1 MSKNQ
6 NRLVNSQRTSITNK
20 LLNGAGGAVLLSM
33 LVFGALSVQ
42 KQNTVEEAKSSASSS
57 AVESASESASVQSQQ
72 ESFTATETEE
82 TEAVAAVEEVAESA
96 SKQSANTA
104 LSRSSANAQTSVTS
118 VAGTAGIASTASAV
132 QFMGVESSL
141 NANGTAGLVK
151 WSTAMEQ
158 NTQAFEIERSLDGDS
173 FESLGK
179 VNAQGKGTY
188 NQKSDYSFEDES
200 LGMTQMPRV
209 FYRVKQIGMD
219 GKSVT
224 TDMIEHDLNLD
235 LGLYAAILKGED
247 TKEKIKI
254 RYAGDQEGT
263 MILRIFKPS
272 GEVLIEQTLK
282 SDFTP
287 QMVSVETAGWDEGPY
302 FLQLANDNTTVMEQF
317 SL

>member
-1 MSKNQ
+1 M
-6 NRLVNSQRTSITNK
+6 
-20 LLNGAGGAVLLSM
+20 LSM
-33 LVFGALSVQ
+33 LIFGALSVQ
-42 KQNTVEEAKSSASSS
+42 KQNTVEEAKVSASTSATESTASS
-57 AVESASESASVQSQQ
+57 TEAQANL
-72 ESFTATETEE
+72 ESFSVTETES
-82 TEAVAAVEEVAESA
+82 TESVAAVEEVEESA
-96 SKQSANTA
+96 SNQSSTSS
-104 LSRSSANAQTSVTS
+104 LSSASANAQTSVAS
-118 VAGTAGIASTASAV
+118 VTGTAGIASTASAV

-141 NANGTAGLVK
+141 NANGTAGMVK

-158 NTQAFEIERSLDGDS
+158 NTKAFEIERSLDGDN

-179 VNAQGKGTY
+179 VNAQGQGTF
-188 NQKSDYSFEDES
+188 NQRSDYSFEDES

-235 LGLYAAILKGED
+235 LGLYAAILKGENA
-247 TKEKIKI
+247 KEKIKI
-254 RYAGDQEGT
+254 RYAGDQEGSMT
-263 MILRIFKPS
+263 LRIFKPS

-302 FLQLANDNTTVMEQF
+302 FLQLANESTTVMEQF